1 MDSRLVEKLAVGC
14 QRGSALVVQSI
25 VDCRRDLKLPVLLPR
40 GLAVLL
46 QVLRRDSSVLERELQ
61 MDRVYFQTGLAE

>member
-1 MDSRLVEKLAVGC
+1 
-14 QRGSALVVQSI
+14 
-25 VDCRRDLKLPVLLPR
+25 LKLPVLLPR

-46 QVLRRDSSVLERELQ
+46 QVLRRDSSVLEMELQ